1 MARQTK
7 DIFDALVAD
16 HDRHR
21 LLLKKLGKED
31 AAPEDRMALFEEFTR
46 ELKGHA
52 AAEEQALYSVILAKP
67 DTTDKARHS
76 VAEHKEIEDMLNH
89 LATVDVSS
97 GEWMEKFEDL
107 RDEYIHHIDEEEEE
121 MFPAAEDELPD
132 EKKKELLAIFE
143 KEKPREKAKAAAEEP
158 SSEDERE

>member
-1 MARQTK
+1 MGRQGLVLFLRPAPSPATPARLERFEHRQETGGKAMARQTK
-7 DIFDALVAD
+7 DSFDALLAD
-16 HDRHR
+16 PDRHR

-31 AAPEDRMALFEEFTR
+31 AAPEDRVALFEEFTR

-52 AAEEQALYSVILAKP
+52 AAEEQALYSVSLAKP

-121 MFPAAEDELPD
+121 
-132 EKKKELLAIFE
+132 
-143 KEKPREKAKAAAEEP
+143 
-158 SSEDERE
+158 

>member
-21 LLLKKLGKED
+21 ILLKKLKSKD
-31 AAPEDRMALFEEFTR
+31 AGPEDRMALFEEFTR

-89 LATVDVSS
+89 LATVEISS
-97 GEWMEKFEDL
+97 DEWMEKFEDL

-121 MFPAAEDELPD
+121 LFPAASDVLTEADEVHMRGVFQRH
-132 EKKKELLAIFE
+132 KAI
-143 KEKPREKAKAAAEEP
+143 EKAEAEVTPIAEP
-158 SSEDERE
+158 EH

>member
-7 DIFDALVAD
+7 DIFDALTAD

-21 LLLKKLGKED
+21 DLLEKLGNKE
-31 AAPEDRMALFEEFTR
+31 AAPDERMVLFEEFTR

-89 LATVDVSS
+89 LATVDIASD
-97 GEWMEKFEDL
+97 EWMEKFEDL
-107 RDEYIHHIDEEEEE
+107 RDEYIHHIEEEEE
-121 MFPAAEDELPD
+121 ELFPAASEVLTEADELHMRD
-132 EKKKELLAIFE
+132 VFQRRKAFE
-143 KEKPREKAKAAAEEP
+143 KAEAEVTPIAEP
-158 SSEDERE
+158 EH

>member
-1 MARQTK
+1 MARQVK
-7 DIFDALVAD
+7 DIFNALTED

-21 LLLKKLGKED
+21 ILLKKFNKDNQSAE
-31 AAPEDRMALFEEFTR
+31 ERMALFEEFTR

-52 AAEEQALYSVILAKP
+52 SAEEQSLYSVILAKP

-89 LATVDVSS
+89 LATVDIASD
-97 GEWMEKFEDL
+97 EWMEKFEGL

-121 MFPAAEDELPD
+121 LFPAASDVLTEADEVHMRD
-132 EKKKELLAIFE
+132 VFKRRKAI
-143 KEKPREKAKAAAEEP
+143 EKAQAEITPEEEP
-158 SSEDERE
+158 AK

>member
-1 MARQTK
+1 MARQVK
-7 DIFDALVAD
+7 DIFDALTAD

-21 LLLKKLGKED
+21 ILLKKLENAD
-31 AAPEDRMALFEEFTR
+31 ASPDERMNLFEEFTR

-52 AAEEQALYSVILAKP
+52 SAEEQALYSVILAKP

-89 LATVDVSS
+89 LATVDIASD
-97 GEWMEKFEDL
+97 EWMEKFEDL

-121 MFPAAEDELPD
+121 LFPAASDVLTEADEVHMRSVFQRR
-132 EKKKELLAIFE
+132 KTI
-143 KEKPREKAKAAAEEP
+143 EKAQAEVTPIAEP
-158 SSEDERE
+158 EH

>member
-1 MARQTK
+1 
-7 DIFDALVAD
+7 
-16 HDRHR
+16 
-21 LLLKKLGKED
+21 
-31 AAPEDRMALFEEFTR
+31 MALFEEFTR

-121 MFPAAEDELPD
+121 LFPAASDVLTEADEVHMRGVFQRR
-132 EKKKELLAIFE
+132 KAV
-143 KEKPREKAKAAAEEP
+143 EKAEAEVTPIAEP
-158 SSEDERE
+158 EH